1 MPKRDIS
8 LCSNG
13 HPGMYGEEIK
23 ASKKFLFLVSM
34 TEEGINSF
42 RSSTEVRNPKNAG
55 FLLRLVADKQC
66 VQQKGKGFILFGNE
80 TGPR

>member
-1 MPKRDIS
+1 MPKRDYPYALMGIQV
-8 LCSNG
+8 CMG
-13 HPGMYGEEIK
+13 KEIK